1 MRIAIATE
9 RRMAVEATQK
19 VLDGS
24 GKHQL
29 AWVAYDGADAVNRCA
44 ESTPDLILMDLILP
58 VLDGVEATRQI
69 IAKTPCTIL
78 VVTASP
84 DTQPGKVFE
93 AMSAGALDVT

>member
-9 RRMAVEATQK
+9 RRMAVEAIQK

-58 VLDGVEATRQI
+58 VLDGVEATR
-69 IAKTPCTIL
+69 KS
-78 VVTASP
+78 SP
-84 DTQPGKVFE
+84 KLPVQL
-93 AMSAGALDVT
+93 SL